1 TDAGR
6 RAQGLVLLT
15 SSAADEDSQESDLLG
30 GSYFTHHLASGMLGD
45 ADRSRDGKVSLG
57 EAYAYAYERTVAD
70 TASTEAGAQHPTF
83 SFDLAGN
90 GDVVLTD
97 VGARRDGLAL
107 PAWAPEGAYFLVDA
121 RGFVAAEVHK
131 PAGVE
136 RRLALAPGRYRV
148 KRRLSDRIRVGEV
161 EVAAGRISALDETSL
176 RDAPFSDDPVK
187 GTGRT
192 RELPPSW
199 RFGLSLG
206 SQAFFDRTARDTL
219 FPSLGLAGFEAQL
232 RDFPRRDWVL
242 GLEAATGRTEGE
254 LELPGLPLLR
264 YRHTQTHLASSLT
277 HEWTVGPLVPFVG
290 GRLALLVLGRTF
302 DDATGLPAQAM
313 GTLSPGVVAGVRLQ
327 LPWGLSLGARARA
340 HALLYSVDDNRLLGF
355 TELSAMVMYAP

>member
-45 ADRSRDGKVSLG
+45 ADRSRDGKVNLG

-97 VGARRDGLAL
+97 VGTRRDGLAL
-107 PAWAPEGAYFLVDA
+107 PAWAPEGTYFLVDA

-148 KRRLSDRIRVGEV
+148 KRRLPDRIRVGEV

-192 RELPPSW
+192 RTLLPSW
-199 RFGLSLG
+199 RFAVSLG
-206 SQAFFDRTARDTL
+206 GQTFLDKTARDTL
-219 FPSLGLAGFEAQL
+219 FPSLSLLGFEAQL
-232 RDFPRRDWVL
+232 RDVPGRDWVL

-254 LELPGLPLLR
+254 LVLPGLPLLR
-264 YRHTQTHLASSLT
+264 YQHTQTHLASSLT
-277 HEWTVGPLVPFVG
+277 KEWALGPLVPFAG
-290 GRLALLVLGRTF
+290 GRVALLVMGRTF
-302 DDATGLPAQAM
+302 DAEHGLPAQAL
-313 GTLSPGVVAGVRLQ
+313 GTLSPGAVLGMRVQ
-327 LPWGLSLGARARA
+327 LPWGLSVGARSRT
-340 HALLYSVDDNRLLGF
+340 HLLMYSVDDNRALVF